1 MSAGSEHGSR
11 SGSRPVSP
19 QGGSA
24 DGEPNLI
31 LVGVTLSYECS
42 WRPPL
47 PMHGYACTDSD
58 AVVHENAP
66 PTTAGSSD
74 AQTPAA
80 TSNTE
85 AAATS
90 TDRAAEADPDP
101 APGTGGLSEEAPAG
115 DALEAGG
122 FDDEGEFT
130 PSVFDEGSIAD
141 DGTDST
147 TVNSSVYEHSFKNG
161 RRYHKFRHGRYPIP
175 NDETEQNREDMLHAM
190 MLEATDGRLYFA
202 PIGDSPQKI
211 IDLGTG
217 TGIWAIEMGDLFP
230 SAEIQGLDLS
240 PIQPVWVPPN
250 VKFLVDDVE
259 DTWLNGPNFDFVHLR
274 NMVPVLK
281 SPVNLLRS
289 AYEHMRPGGW
299 VELQDVDGQVHC
311 DDGTLPPDWPLVR
324 FTNYL
329 VEAFAKFGTN
339 SHAAVFGRQY
349 LEEAGFVNI
358 QHHAVKLPYGTWPRD
373 KTMRLIGMYYRTA
386 CEEFFP
392 AVGAIHFDMLGWSKT
407 EMEVLFAQCRNAM
420 RDPSV
425 HAYGMMHFWSGQ
437 KPT

>member
-1 MSAGSEHGSR
+1 MATTGTSDLLGSTDR
-11 SGSRPVSP
+11 SRPASP
-19 QGGSA
+19 
-24 DGEPNLI
+24 P
-31 LVGVTLSYECS
+31 
-42 WRPPL
+42 R
-47 PMHGYACTDSD
+47 DS
-58 AVVHENAP
+58 AVVAPSAP
-66 PTTAGSSD
+66 PTASGSGTEHIQPVTASG
-74 AQTPAA
+74 A
-80 TSNTE
+80 E
-85 AAATS
+85 AAMTLTDQATNP
-90 TDRAAEADPDP
+90 DPDAAAAAAAGIP
-101 APGTGGLSEEAPAG
+101 ALAEETPVG
-115 DALEAGG
+115 DPLEAGG
-122 FDDEGEFT
+122 TDEDDEFT

-141 DGTDST
+141 DQTDST
-147 TVNSSVYEHSFKNG
+147 TLSSSVYEHSFRNG

-202 PIGDSPQKI
+202 PIGDGPQKI

-230 SAEIQGLDLS
+230 SAEIHGLDLS
-240 PIQPVWVPPN
+240 PIQPVWVPSN

-259 DTWLNGPNFDFVHLR
+259 DTWLNGRNFDFVHLR

-281 SPVNLLRS
+281 SPVNLLRN

-324 FTNYL
+324 FTDHL

-349 LEEAGFVNI
+349 LEQAGFVNI
-358 QHHAVKLPYGTWPRD
+358 QHHTVKLPYGTWPRD

-386 CEEFFP
+386 CEDFFP
-392 AVGAIHFDMLGWSKT
+392 AVGAIHFEMLGWSKI

-420 RDPSV
+420 RDPNV
-425 HAYGMMHFWSGQ
+425 HAYGKMHFWSGQ
-437 KPT
+437 KPV

>member
-1 MSAGSEHGSR
+1 MSTGGKPTSR

-19 QGGSA
+19 QGVST
-24 DGEPNLI
+24 DGEPNLV
-31 LVGVTLSYECS
+31 LTGKLC
-42 WRPPL
+42 
-47 PMHGYACTDSD
+47 GTDND
-58 AVVHENAP
+58 VVIVHETAP
-66 PTTAGSSD
+66 IIGSSTE
-74 AQTPAA
+74 QTPAA
-80 TSNTE
+80 ASDAEATTTTTTTISTDQVAE
-85 AAATS
+85 AAT
-90 TDRAAEADPDP
+90 DP
-101 APGTGGLSEEAPAG
+101 ATGIPDLAEETPAG

-122 FDDEGEFT
+122 SDDEGEFT
-130 PSVFDEGSIAD
+130 PSVFEEGSMAD

-147 TVNSSVYEHSFKNG
+147 SLNSSVYEHSFRNG

-190 MLEATDGRLYFA
+190 MLEVTDGRLYFA
-202 PIGDSPQKI
+202 PIGGNPQKI

-230 SAEIQGLDLS
+230 SAEIQGIDLS
-240 PIQPVWVPPN
+240 PIQPTWVPPN
-250 VKFLVDDVE
+250 VKFIVDDVE
-259 DTWLNGPNFDFVHLR
+259 DTWLNGSDFDFVHLR

-281 SPVNLLRS
+281 SPVNLLRN
-289 AYEHMRPGGW
+289 AYEHMRPGAW

-324 FTNYL
+324 FTNHL

-358 QHHAVKLPYGTWPRD
+358 QHNTVKLPYGTWPKD
-373 KTMRLIGMYYRTA
+373 KTKRLVGMYYRTA

-392 AVGAIHFDMLGWSKT
+392 AVGAIHFEMLGWSKL

-420 RDPSV
+420 RDPAV

-437 KPT
+437 KPA

>member
-1 MSAGSEHGSR
+1 MSTGTNPRSR

-19 QGGSA
+19 
-24 DGEPNLI
+24 
-31 LVGVTLSYECS
+31 
-42 WRPPL
+42 
-47 PMHGYACTDSD
+47 HGDSTD
-58 AVVHENAP
+58 VPEIAP
-66 PTTAGSSD
+66 PTTGGSSTE
-74 AQTPAA
+74 QTPAA
-80 TSNTE
+80 TSDAE
-85 AAATS
+85 ATS
-90 TDRAAEADPDP
+90 TSTDQVAEAAPDP
-101 APGTGGLSEEAPAG
+101 APGIAGPAGETPAG

-122 FDDEGEFT
+122 TDDEGEFT
-130 PSVFDEGSIAD
+130 PSVFDEGSIGD
-141 DGTDST
+141 DRTDT
-147 TVNSSVYEHSFKNG
+147 TSLNSSVYGHSFQNG

-202 PIGDSPQKI
+202 PIDDHPQKI

-230 SAEIQGLDLS
+230 SAEIQGIDLS
-240 PIQPVWVPPN
+240 PIQPAWVPQN
-250 VKFLVDDVE
+250 VKFIVDDAE
-259 DTWLNGPNFDFVHLR
+259 DTWLNGSDFDFVHLR

-281 SPVNLLRS
+281 SPVNLLRN
-289 AYEHMRPGGW
+289 AYEHMRPGAW

-311 DDGTLPPDWPLVR
+311 DDGTMPPDWPLVR
-324 FTNYL
+324 FTNHL

-358 QHHAVKLPYGTWPRD
+358 QHNTVKLPYGTWPKD
-373 KTMRLIGMYYRTA
+373 KTKRLIGMYYRTA

-392 AVGAIHFDMLGWSKT
+392 AVGAIHFEMLGWSKI
-407 EMEVLFAQCRNAM
+407 EREVLFAQCRNAM
-420 RDPSV
+420 RDPNV

-437 KPT
+437 KPV

>member
-1 MSAGSEHGSR
+1 MSTGSKPGSR
-11 SGSRPVSP
+11 SGSLPVSP
-19 QGGSA
+19 QGDSA
-24 DGEPNLI
+24 DGKPNLV
-31 LVGVTLSYECS
+31 LFRAALSYEV
-42 WRPPL
+42 P
-47 PMHGYACTDSD
+47 
-58 AVVHENAP
+58 ENAP
-66 PTTAGSSD
+66 PTTGGSSTE
-74 AQTPAA
+74 QPPAA
-80 TSNTE
+80 TSDTE
-85 AAATS
+85 ATTVP
-90 TDRAAEADPDP
+90 TDQAAEAAPDP
-101 APGTGGLSEEAPAG
+101 VPGVAGPSEETPAG

-122 FDDEGEFT
+122 SDDEGEFT

-141 DGTDST
+141 DRTDST
-147 TVNSSVYEHSFKNG
+147 SLTPSVYEHNFLNG
-161 RRYHKFRHGRYPIP
+161 RRYHKFRHGIYPIP

-190 MLEATDGRLYFA
+190 MLEVTNGRLYFA
-202 PIGDSPQKI
+202 PIGENPQKI

-230 SAEIQGLDLS
+230 SAVIHGIDLS

-259 DTWLNGPNFDFVHLR
+259 DTWLNGRDFDFVHLR

-281 SPVNLLRS
+281 SPVNLLRN
-289 AYEHMRPGGW
+289 AYEHMSPGGW

-311 DDGTLPPDWPLVR
+311 DDGTMPPDWPLVR

-358 QHHAVKLPYGTWPRD
+358 QHHTVKLPYGTWPKD
-373 KTMRLIGMYYRTA
+373 KTMRLVGMYYRTA

-392 AVGAIHFDMLGWSKT
+392 AVGAIHFEMLGWSKI

-420 RDPSV
+420 RDPNV

-437 KPT
+437 KPA

>member
-1 MSAGSEHGSR
+1 MSTGGKPGSR
-11 SGSRPVSP
+11 SGSRPVTP
-19 QGGSA
+19 QGDSA
-24 DGEPNLI
+24 SGEPNLI
-31 LVGVTLSYECS
+31 LARATLSYEGS
-42 WRPPL
+42 WGPL
-47 PMHGYACTDSD
+47 LWWHDV
-58 AVVHENAP
+58 AVPNLE
-66 PTTAGSSD
+66 AGSSPTTGSSSTE
-74 AQTPAA
+74 QTPVA
-80 TSNTE
+80 TS
-85 AAATS
+85 
-90 TDRAAEADPDP
+90 DAEATTVSTEQVAEAVPDP
-101 APGTGGLSEEAPAG
+101 APGISNPTEETPAG

-122 FDDEGEFT
+122 LDDEGEFT

-141 DGTDST
+141 DRTDST
-147 TVNSSVYEHSFKNG
+147 SLNSSVFEHSFRNG

-175 NDETEQNREDMLHAM
+175 NDETEQNREDMLHTM
-190 MLEATDGRLYFA
+190 MLEVTDGRLYFA
-202 PIGDSPQKI
+202 PIGDNPQKI

-230 SAEIQGLDLS
+230 SAEIHGLDLS
-240 PIQPVWVPPN
+240 PIQPIWVPPN

-259 DTWLNGPNFDFVHLR
+259 DTWLNGSDFDFVHLR

-281 SPVNLLRS
+281 SPVNLLRN
-289 AYEHMRPGGW
+289 AYEHMKPGGW

-311 DDGTLPPDWPLVR
+311 DDGSLPPDWPLVR
-324 FTNYL
+324 FTNHL

-358 QHHAVKLPYGTWPRD
+358 RHHTVKLPYGTWPKD
-373 KTMRLIGMYYRTA
+373 KIMRLVGMYYRTA

-392 AVGAIHFDMLGWSKT
+392 AVGAIHFEMLGWSKI

-420 RDPSV
+420 RDPNV

-437 KPT
+437 KPA